1 MPAAAKLVTSTVDR
15 GRLSANSRRKK
26 NVRTIIALMVT
37 LAVTPLFASEPVSNR
52 NVIAILNANAVE
64 TNAMERI
71 RAFTQKEL
79 NVPVTVVDVP
89 AIACTNLDAIIPDV
103 LKAKKPEY
111 TCMIALVRPG
121 TGVVL
126 HAAFRTNLQVAVINV
141 TAMNDKDAEKVE
153 IRVGKQVMRGAGFL
167 FGLPPSLDPYCV
179 MRHYR
184 NMEDF
189 DRIGRNF
196 FPPWQFK
203 FRDAARIRGMPFIH
217 TRPIRPP
224 KK

>member
-1 MPAAAKLVTSTVDR
+1 M
-15 GRLSANSRRKK
+15 
-26 NVRTIIALMVT
+26 RTLIALVLT
-37 LAVTPLFASEPVSNR
+37 VAVSPIFASEPASNR
-52 NVIAILNANAVE
+52 NVIAILNASALE

-79 NVPVTVVDVP
+79 NVPVTVIDVA

-103 LKAKKPEY
+103 VKAKRPEY
-111 TCMIALVRPG
+111 ACMIALVKPG

-126 HAAFRTNLQVAVINV
+126 HAAFRTNVQVAVINV
-141 TAMNDKDAEKVE
+141 TAMDDKDAAKSE

-184 NMEDF
+184 NMDDL
-189 DRIGRNF
+189 DRMGRNF
-196 FPPWQFK
+196 FPPWQSK
-203 FRDAARIRGMPFIH
+203 FREAARTRGMPFIH